1 MAWTFTTLKTAI
13 QDYTQNSETTFVN
26 NLSNFITDTEEKILK
41 TVNLPVFRKN
51 VTGTMTSGNTYLSAP
66 SDFLTPFSLALD
78 NSGYEYL
85 MFKEVNFIREA
96 YPVSS
101 TTGVPKYYALFDDDT
116 FILGPTPNANFT
128 VELHYVYRHTSIT
141 TSADGTSWLGTN
153 APDALLY
160 GSLVQAYSFMKGEA
174 DLIANYTQQYNEAL
188 SRLKVFAEGR
198 STKDAYRTGIIRQ
211 QVT

>member
-128 VELHYVYRHTSIT
+128 VELHYVYRPTSIT

>member
-85 MFKEVNFIREA
+85 MFKEVNFIRVA

-128 VELHYVYRHTSIT
+128 VELHYVYRPTSIT

>member
-128 VELHYVYRHTSIT
+128 VELHYVYRPTSIT

-160 GSLVQAYSFMKGEA
+160 GSLVHAYSFMKGEA

>member
-13 QDYTQNSETTFVN
+13 QDYTENSETTFVN
-26 NLSNFITDTEEKILK
+26 NLSNFISDTEEKILK

-51 VTGTMTSGNTYLSAP
+51 VSGTMTSGNSYLSAP

-101 TTGVPKYYALFDDDT
+101 TTGVPKYYALFDNDS

-128 VELHYVYRHTSIT
+128 VELHYVYRPTSIT
-141 TSADGTSWLGTN
+141 TSADGTSWIGTN

>member
-128 VELHYVYRHTSIT
+128 VELHYVYRPTSIT

-153 APDALLY
+153 APTFDRDWETMH
-160 GSLVQAYSFMKGEA
+160 S
-174 DLIANYTQQYNEAL
+174 I
-188 SRLKVFAEGR
+188 
-198 STKDAYRTGIIRQ
+198 
-211 QVT
+211 

>member
-1 MAWTFTTLKTAI
+1 
-13 QDYTQNSETTFVN
+13 
-26 NLSNFITDTEEKILK
+26 
-41 TVNLPVFRKN
+41 
-51 VTGTMTSGNTYLSAP
+51 
-66 SDFLTPFSLALD
+66 
-78 NSGYEYL
+78 

-128 VELHYVYRHTSIT
+128 VELHYVYRPTSIT

>member
-13 QDYTQNSETTFVN
+13 QDYTENSETTFVN
-26 NLSNFITDTEEKILK
+26 NLSNFISDTEEKILK

-51 VTGTMTSGNTYLSAP
+51 VSGTMTSGNSYLSAP

-101 TTGVPKYYALFDDDT
+101 TTGVPKYYALFDDDS

-128 VELHYVYRHTSIT
+128 VELHYVYRPTSIT

>member
-1 MAWTFTTLKTAI
+1 M
-13 QDYTQNSETTFVN
+13 
-26 NLSNFITDTEEKILK
+26 
-41 TVNLPVFRKN
+41 
-51 VTGTMTSGNTYLSAP
+51 
-66 SDFLTPFSLALD
+66 
-78 NSGYEYL
+78 
-85 MFKEVNFIREA
+85 
-96 YPVSS
+96 
-101 TTGVPKYYALFDDDT
+101 
-116 FILGPTPNANFT
+116 
-128 VELHYVYRHTSIT
+128 HYVYRPTSIT

>member
-26 NLSNFITDTEEKILK
+26 NLTNFISDTEEKILK
-41 TVNLPVFRKN
+41 TVNLPIFRKN
-51 VTGTMTSGNTYLSAP
+51 VSGTMTSGNAYLSTP

-96 YPVSS
+96 YPVSG
-101 TTGVPKYYALFDDDT
+101 TTGVPKCYALFDSDS

-128 VELHYVYRHTSIT
+128 VELHYVYRPTSIT
-141 TSADGTSWLGTN
+141 ASGDGTSWLGTN
-153 APDALLY
+153 ASDALLY

-174 DLIANYTQQYNEAL
+174 DLISNYTQQYNEAL

>member
-26 NLSNFITDTEEKILK
+26 NLTNFISDTEEKILK
-41 TVNLPVFRKN
+41 TVNLPIFRKN
-51 VTGTMTSGNTYLSAP
+51 VSGTMTSGNAYLSTP

-96 YPVSS
+96 YPVSG
-101 TTGVPKYYALFDDDT
+101 TTGVPKYYALFDSDS

-128 VELHYVYRHTSIT
+128 VELHYVYRPTSIT
-141 TSADGTSWLGTN
+141 ASGDGTSWLGTN
-153 APDALLY
+153 ASDALLY

-174 DLIANYTQQYNEAL
+174 DLISNYTQQYNEAL

>member
-51 VTGTMTSGNTYLSAP
+51 GTMTSGNTYLSAP

-128 VELHYVYRHTSIT
+128 VELHYVYRPTSIT

>member
-41 TVNLPVFRKN
+41 TVTLPVFRKN

-128 VELHYVYRHTSIT
+128 VELHYVYRPTSIT

>member
-128 VELHYVYRHTSIT
+128 VELHYVYRPTSIT

-188 SRLKVFAEGR
+188 SRLKVFAE
-198 STKDAYRTGIIRQ
+198 
-211 QVT
+211 

>member
-26 NLSNFITDTEEKILK
+26 NLTNFISDTEEKILK
-41 TVNLPVFRKN
+41 TVNLPIFRKN
-51 VTGTMTSGNTYLSAP
+51 VSGTMTSGNAYLSTP

-101 TTGVPKYYALFDDDT
+101 TTGVPKYYALFDSDS

-128 VELHYVYRHTSIT
+128 VELHYVYRPTSIT
-141 TSADGTSWLGTN
+141 ASGDGTSWLGTN

-174 DLIANYTQQYNEAL
+174 DLISNYTQQYNEAL

>member
-128 VELHYVYRHTSIT
+128 VELHYVYRPTSIT

-198 STKDAYRTGIIRQ
+198 STKDAYRTGIISQ

>member
-41 TVNLPVFRKN
+41 TVNLPVFKKN

-128 VELHYVYRHTSIT
+128 VELHYVYRPTSIT

>member
-13 QDYTQNSETTFVN
+13 QDYTENSETTFVN
-26 NLSNFITDTEEKILK
+26 NLSNFISDTEEKILK

-51 VTGTMTSGNTYLSAP
+51 VSGTMTSGNSYLSAP

-101 TTGVPKYYALFDDDT
+101 TTGVPKYYALFDNDS

-128 VELHYVYRHTSIT
+128 VELHYVYRPTSIT

>member
-51 VTGTMTSGNTYLSAP
+51 VSGTMTSGNSYLSAP

-101 TTGVPKYYALFDDDT
+101 TTGVPKYYALFDDDS

-128 VELHYVYRHTSIT
+128 VELHYVYRPTSIT